1 MSDGRAL
8 ADYAAA
14 LAEHT
19 DALNR
24 LSAVLARNTAAVMW
38 LAAVEQWRAE
48 PWWRRGPEPR
58 WRER

>member
-1 MSDGRAL
+1 MSDGGRAL
-8 ADYAAA
+8 ADYVAA

-24 LSAVLARNTAAVMW
+24 LSAVLARNTAPVMW

-48 PWWRRGPEPR
+48 PWWRRGREPR
-58 WRER
+58 LRT